1 MRRLSEEL
9 IAAVSSSNVVPSGV
23 GGFLVKFRNLTHEEY
38 PGRDAHAVLPVAVV
52 GHQDMSEAAWR
63 SWIAENA
70 TGAYGAAYAAQLAS
84 YGVDLKD
91 MMPTG
96 RLGRRLR
103 LVKRTLSG
111 GATVTEYREL
121 REINMAGSILE
132 MVEKWPSL
140 YNLIAEELRGKTLP
154 LGDFVEHVRNLPCP
168 FEIGRGRYY
177 TLGDLIGRG
186 MTRTPSY

>member
-9 IAAVSSSNVVPSGV
+9 IAAVSSSNVVPSGY
-23 GGFLVKFRNLTHEEY
+23 GGFLVKFCNLTHEEF
-38 PGRDAHAVLPVAVV
+38 PGRDAHGVLPLAIV
-52 GHQDMSEAAWR
+52 GHEDMSQAAWR

-70 TGAYGAAYAAQLAS
+70 TGAYGAAYAAQLAT

-96 RLGRRLR
+96 RVGRQLR
-103 LVKRTLSG
+103 LVKKSLSTG
-111 GATVTEYREL
+111 GSVTEYRNF
-121 REINMAGSILE
+121 RDIDNAGAIIE

-140 YNLIAEELRGKTLP
+140 YNLIAEELRGKTL
-154 LGDFVEHVRNLPCP
+154 LLREFVEHIRNLPCP